1 MLLSAIDE
9 VDDDAADGP
18 GALYDAYLDRLRE
31 SVDVAGAETVAAE
44 TDLAAETVERLGSGE
59 VAGME
64 LDLETA
70 AAVLALEPD
79 AHDAETIRLEVLDEL
94 LLGMTTA
101 VVDVE
106 TLAANVTG
114 EMTPTGIQQRLEGR
128 APMTLEELAAIQ
140 WFLNERS
147 P

>member
-44 TDLAAETVERLGSGE
+44 TDLAAATVERLGSGE

-106 TLAANVTG
+106 TVAANVTP